1 MINAEKKIEK
11 KLPSKM
17 KLDNLDHPLKFI
29 FKEREI
35 WTVIMFYD
43 GSIGIF
49 GFGYFRSV
57 FRFLRRKPLVFRF
70 RCTSWFADFF

>member
-35 WTVIMFYD
+35 
-43 GSIGIF
+43 
-49 GFGYFRSV
+49 
-57 FRFLRRKPLVFRF
+57 
-70 RCTSWFADFF
+70 